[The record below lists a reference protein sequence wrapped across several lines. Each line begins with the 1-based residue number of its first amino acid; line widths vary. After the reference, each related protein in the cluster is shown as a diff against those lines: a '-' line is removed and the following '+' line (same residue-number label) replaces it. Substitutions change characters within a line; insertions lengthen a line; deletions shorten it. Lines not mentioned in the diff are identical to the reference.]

1 MAMTPE
7 QRRKLSELV
16 GGEVDERGNI
26 IWPDGTVSTGEPSR
40 QIGQTALE
48 LPQGTGYM
56 LSSSG
61 AQYDFTPEGVFQGGQ
76 QIKQSVDPEF
86 VPNYSMNPVDIGVG
100 EKTWRVRGQP
110 NKFMSAAGTVYSME
124 RQPSLGDLKTQAE
137 IDKLKSEA
145 EKNRRVETA
154 NGMPVGLRL
163 KPGEEWIPAEQK
175 VRAVPGSD
183 IYIAQKKKHEDDRD
197 ALKAVLSTEKLA
209 VDKVDGLLSDKNFPK
224 LFGSMYSGQLSKYI
238 APDAQ
243 SKLES
248 LKSNLK
254 TAGLQIIRSGGSIG
268 QMTEKEWPIVEQM
281 IDSLTN
287 SLSEEE
293 AAYRLQSIKA
303 HMQRMGEMAREG
315 YQNQWSDT
323 QYFKPVDTGVAQPE
337 AAPERTGN
345 LNKQDMEALNWAMK
359 NPNDPRAVQ
368 IKQRLGAQ

>member
-1 MAMTPE
+1 MAMTPK
-7 QRRKLSELV
+7 QRKDLAALMGASD
-16 GGEVDERGNI
+16 VDERGNI
-26 IWPDGTVSTGEPSR
+26 MWPDGTTSVSEPK
-40 QIGQTALE
+40 QIGPMAME

-56 LSSSG
+56 RSSSG

-76 QIKQSVDPEF
+76 QIKQSSDPEF

-145 EKNRRVETA
+145 EKNRRIESA
-154 NGMPVGLRL
+154 NGIPIGLRL
-163 KPGEEWIPAEQK
+163 KPGEEWMPTEQK

-197 ALKAVLSTEKLA
+197 ALKAVLTTEKLA
-209 VDKVDGLLSDKNFPK
+209 ADKVDGLLSDKNFPK
-224 LFGSMYSGQLSKYI
+224 LFGSMYSGQISKYI

-293 AAYRLQSIKA
+293 AADRLSKIKA
-303 HMQRMGEMAREG
+303 HMQRMGAMAREG
-315 YQNQWSDT
+315 YENQWYDT
-323 QYFKPVDTGVAQPE
+323 QYFKPVDSGVAQPE
-337 AAPERTGN
+337 PTPEKKPN
-345 LNKQDMEALNWAMK
+345 LNQQDMEALNWAMK
-359 NPNDPRAVQ
+359 NPNDPRAAQ